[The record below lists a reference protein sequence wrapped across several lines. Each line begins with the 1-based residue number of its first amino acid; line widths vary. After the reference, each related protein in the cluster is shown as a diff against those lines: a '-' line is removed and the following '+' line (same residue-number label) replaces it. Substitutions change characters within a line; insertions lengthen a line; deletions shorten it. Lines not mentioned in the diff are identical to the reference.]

1 MSYISIFICMY
12 LLCSYIVLAFDN
24 RFQDLIIEALAGTQN
39 LYNRIISIIEAIF
52 LVFTMINYFT
62 NSLPIALTSLLI
74 SFWILIWTMFVSLE
88 TLYKKKS
95 YQKLYINIS
104 IIMYTFLL
112 GSLAVELIYG
122 K

>member
-1 MSYISIFICMY
+1 MSYIWIFICMY

-112 GSLAVELIYG
+112 GSLAIELIYG